1 MEDLEPYYDTLGI
14 PQTAKADEIKKAY
27 HKRALKYHPDKN
39 IGNEEWAENEMK
51 ALNIAYAKLT
61 KESNLNTILCFF
73 FYNYK
78 WFHQ

>member
-1 MEDLEPYYDTLGI
+1 MEDLKPYYDTLGI

-27 HKRALKYHPDKN
+27 YKRALMDHPDKN
-39 IGNEEWAENEMK
+39 IGNEEWAENKMK
-51 ALNIAYAKLT
+51 ALNIAYNKLT
-61 KESNLNTILCFF
+61 KESNLNTILYLF